1 MLESNFKAISN
12 DVKTL
17 VADAQALLQVAAT
30 LTGEKAE
37 EARSRGMS
45 LLDTALVKAQ
55 EAQAFTVVAGKE
67 MVVTTEDYV
76 KENPLRAI
84 AIAAGIGLLLG
95 ALLSR
100 K

>member
-1 MLESNFKAISN
+1 MLESNFKAIN
-12 DVKTL
+12 KDMNTL
-17 VADAQALLQVAAT
+17 VADAQALFQVAAT

-37 EARSRGMS
+37 EARSSGMR

-55 EAQAFTVVAGKE
+55 KAQACTVVAGKE

-84 AIAAGIGLLLG
+84 TIAAGVGLLLG